1 MLRRK
6 LAWVF
11 LSACVGL
18 LFFSCGGKEEKKE
31 APATGAKE
39 TPRVEA
45 IRTERAPETAAVTPA
60 SAFCSLDALIPP
72 GTVFLVAVRDAKK
85 FLGDFK
91 TTALYQAIMDPAFS
105 ELRKQALGNI
115 ADFSQGGNEFS
126 LESGPWK
133 DEFQKDMVF
142 GVLIPVKG
150 KAEPAGVFFITDQR
164 GREAT
169 HRIFMKE
176 KILNYLQKPKN
187 PILISQEEIE
197 GIVVGTFGP
206 PNRPGLYYF
215 EKDGIFTYANT
226 RGAVERLVH
235 QMLKPEQTFRSSPSY
250 QIALASIPQ
259 GHVGD
264 PVVMYLDIATF
275 VKQATADAGEN
286 PSGLRSA
293 LQKKMFM
300 NITGLSTIQTLTVST
315 RIEDHAFRSAFC
327 VKFSGPRQGMMDI
340 FSEFA
345 AGGPEILNYLPED
358 AIFAGE
364 LRLKSGIDI
373 WQKFLTI
380 TQSNVTPEQY
390 MAFQKNIANVQV
402 KLGVN
407 LQDDIFTPLDGRI
420 GYAVWGALPMSPTVG
435 VFAGCGDQK
444 RLLAAIGSMLGKTNP
459 ASIAQGNYRDISYSM
474 YPLPGTMYQLSC
486 AAVGDFVVIT
496 NQAAALEKCIDIYK
510 DKKGGLAA
518 SAKFQRHAAKLPRK
532 AVVFGYNEVEKMI
545 SPMVGVMTRTPMSF
559 SPGPALPDFSVLS
572 KYFFGN
578 SMAVVCGPDSL
589 TMESFSSFSGGLPL
603 ILTVGVH
610 RRGFSGFA
618 ESQIRSR
625 VSRARADHRSL
636 ATALEAYYVD
646 NNSYVSWATGD
657 QGVNNFLP
665 AGSAA
670 RARPTFRRPSA
681 GGPRTLTTPLAY
693 ITQLYPD
700 PFAPD
705 NGAVDSYYCDGGG
718 WILLSAGPD
727 GDYDIDPQK
736 LYNSSVPQPSTELL
750 SKSYDPTNGTIS
762 DGDIFRVK
770 M

>member
-11 LSACVGL
+11 LSACGGL
-18 LFFSCGGKEEKKE
+18 LFFSCGGKEKKKE

-39 TPRVEA
+39 TPRVEV
-45 IRTERAPETAAVTPA
+45 IRTERAPEAPAAVPA
-60 SAFCSLDALIPP
+60 SAFSSLDERIPP

-85 FLGDFK
+85 FLSDFK
-91 TTALYQAIMDPAFS
+91 TTALYQAIMDPALS
-105 ELRKQALGNI
+105 EWRKQALGYI
-115 ADFSQGGNEFS
+115 ADFGQGENEFS

-142 GVLIPVKG
+142 GILMPEKG
-150 KAEPAGVFFITDQR
+150 KSEPAGIFFITDQR
-164 GREAT
+164 GHEEE
-169 HRIFMKE
+169 HRIFVKE

-206 PNRPGLYYF
+206 PNRPGLYCF
-215 EKDGIFTYANT
+215 EKDEIFTYASA
-226 RGAVERLVH
+226 RGAVEKLVH
-235 QMLKPEQTFRSSPSY
+235 QALKPEQTFRSSPSY
-250 QIALASIPQ
+250 RKALASIPP

-264 PVVMYLDIATF
+264 PVVMYLDVASL
-275 VKQATADAGEN
+275 VEQATLNMEATPLVRGEA
-286 PSGLRSA
+286 LRKNM
-293 LQKKMFM
+293 LV
-300 NITGLSTIQTLTVST
+300 NISGLSTIQTISGST

-340 FSEFA
+340 FGEPA

-358 AIFAGE
+358 AVFAGE
-364 LRLKSGIDI
+364 LRLKSGIEI
-373 WQKFLTI
+373 WQKFLTAV
-380 TQSNVTPEQY
+380 QSSVTPERY
-390 MAFQKNIANVQV
+390 MTFQKNIANMQAQ
-402 KLGVN
+402 LGVN

-420 GYAVWGALPMSPTVG
+420 GYAVGGALPMSPTVAI
-435 VFAGCGDQK
+435 FAGCRDQK
-444 RLLAAIGSMLGKTNP
+444 RLLAAIGSMLGKTTP
-459 ASIAQGNYRDISYSM
+459 PSSGQGSYRDIPYSI
-474 YPLPGTMYQLSC
+474 YPIPESMNQLSC

-518 SAKFQRHAAKLPRK
+518 SEKFQRHAAKLPGK
-532 AVVFGYNEVEKMI
+532 AVMFGYNELEKMI
-545 SPMVGVMTRTPMSF
+545 STMVGVMTMSS
-559 SPGPALPDFSVLS
+559 SPRPTLPDFSVLI

-589 TMESFSSFSGGLPL
+589 TVESFASFTGGLPL
-603 ILTVGVH
+603 ILTVGANYLP
-610 RRGFSGFA
+610 RSDAGFSEA
-618 ESQIRSR
+618 NIRSR
-625 VSRARADHRSL
+625 ISRAKSDQRSL
-636 ATALEAYYVD
+636 ANALEAYYVD

-665 AGSAA
+665 AGSAS
-670 RARPTFRRPSA
+670 RGRPTFRRPSA
-681 GGPRTLTTPLAY
+681 GGPMTLTTPLAY
-693 ITQLYPD
+693 ITQLQPD

-705 NGAVDSYYCDGGG
+705 KGAVHSYYCDGGG

-736 LYNSSVPQPSTELL
+736 LYNSSVPQPSAELL
-750 SKSYDPTNGTIS
+750 SKNYDVTNGTVS